1 LGLKLV
7 RAHTSHI
14 ITIDGV
20 KKMGIEAIFFLNNDI
35 IILKCKAHWRLF
47 YFVAN
52 IFFQYTGP

>member
-1 LGLKLV
+1 MILFHKTHFLFNKLGLKLV

-35 IILKCKAHWRLF
+35 IILKCKAH
-47 YFVAN
+47 
-52 IFFQYTGP
+52 